1 VRKFPGLSFIAGP
14 PSPDENTAPHQGSS
28 TFAGATKPGP
38 GGEIGTEDMLQ
49 MALRMA
55 SEMTEGPI
63 MDLEDN
69 VDAAPVRHCKYS
81 RKNAKYFSVR

>member
-1 VRKFPGLSFIAGP
+1 LTAGP
-14 PSPDENTAPHQGSS
+14 PSPDDSAVPQQAAATYTG
-28 TFAGATKPGP
+28 GTKPGP
-38 GGEIGTEDMLQ
+38 GGEMGTEDMLQ

-69 VDAAPVRHCKYS
+69 VDAAPVRHC
-81 RKNAKYFSVR
+81 